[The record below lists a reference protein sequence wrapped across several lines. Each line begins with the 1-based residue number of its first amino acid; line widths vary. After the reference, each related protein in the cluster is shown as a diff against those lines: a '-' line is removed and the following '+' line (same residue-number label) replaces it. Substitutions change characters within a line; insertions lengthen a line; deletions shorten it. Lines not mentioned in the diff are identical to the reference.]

1 MPKQSQNS
9 SQSKRAE
16 TKNRPWR
23 TFSVGLL
30 LLLASTF
37 TASAVIAA
45 WAQPLIFNTDTWVE
59 TVGPLPQNEAVATA
73 VADDAVTA
81 LFQSQDVEGKIKG
94 ALPAQAGFLAAPL
107 SSQIKTSANKAARN
121 VIQSEQFST
130 IWTSANRLAHEQF
143 LKLIKNK
150 PDERLAAARGKAES
164 VTLDLGAIQQQ
175 IRSTLGITGEA
186 LIDPA
191 AVNNAASTAD
201 EVSLN
206 LESKIKDVRRFA
218 TVVDRLNK
226 VLPIVAISL
235 FLAALAVSRRRQK
248 TLLVAGVAIVVTST
262 LLLIALKGIRPEVVN
277 MGSNVTD
284 QSALGAIWDQVTNKL
299 HSASKELMIP
309 GFLVILLA
317 LVAGP
322 YESAV
327 RFRESTGLHKLATSQ
342 AAKSWQSV
350 RRFIDSG
357 RHWFRGAGIVIV
369 LASLLVVSP
378 LTLAG
383 IVGAVALTVAY
394 LSVVE
399 IIRPTEA

>member
-1 MPKQSQNS
+1 M
-9 SQSKRAE
+9 
-16 TKNRPWR
+16 
-23 TFSVGLL
+23 
-30 LLLASTF
+30 
-37 TASAVIAA
+37 IAA